1 MKRFSRA
8 QAARDERG
16 AAIILL
22 AVAMAMLMVFVALAV
37 DISTLVN
44 DKQNL
49 HDALD
54 TAAHAGAY
62 KLPDD
67 AAGARAD
74 ALAFV
79 QTNFPGAPTPTI
91 DLWCVVGASPGPVVN
106 TTHIPATCYPGPGPY
121 DSATY
126 SGLMCND
133 TICAIPCSGDPGTKC
148 NTIRVGDQKDVP
160 YSFAPVIGI
169 NQGSTGPLVSAACKG
184 ACGTQAPAP
193 IDFAMVAD
201 RTGSMSGY
209 YDELGAGMQELLK
222 ALDPAYHSVALG
234 TISMS
239 STTAPSSCPTRANPS
254 VQSGGHWVSSGTW
267 MPVGFSSDYQVTP
280 ATSPPTLNVNSA
292 LVKGVNCI
300 AGGDSS
306 GTGTWLAAPLKA
318 AADYL
323 VANGRATANKAMI
336 FETDGEPNE
345 SNVTD
350 VPYGSSNGNTACTNA
365 QTQAT
370 NAKSAGIL
378 VVTIAFRLVG
388 TRCDGSTSGSSPTVT
403 SVLASMASPEAPGV
417 PSADDGGGL
426 GAGCNT
432 AAKVSAENT
441 DGDYFFCTSGTP
453 SATDLQAIYRTA
465 AIQLNTGIKLLSL
478 P

>member
-1 MKRFSRA
+1 MT
-8 QAARDERG
+8 
-16 AAIILL
+16 L
-22 AVAMAMLMVFVALAV
+22 VALSIVMLMVFVALSV
-37 DISTLVN
+37 DVATLVN

-54 TAAHAGAY
+54 AAAHAGAY

-67 AAGARAD
+67 AAGAQAD

-79 QTNFPGAPTPTI
+79 QKNFPGAPTPSV
-91 DLWCVVGASPGPVVN
+91 DFWCVVGASPGPVVN
-106 TTHIPATCYPGPGPY
+106 TSHIPATCYPGPGPY
-121 DSATY
+121 DSAHY
-126 SGLMCND
+126 SGLICND
-133 TICAIPCSGDPGTKC
+133 TICAIPCSGAAGTKC
-148 NTIRVGDQKDVP
+148 NTIRVADQKDVP
-160 YSFAPVIGI
+160 YGFAPVIGI
-169 NQGSTGPLVSAACKG
+169 NRGSTGPLVSAACKG
-184 ACGTQAPAP
+184 ACGTQAPTP
-193 IDFAMVAD
+193 IDFAVVAD
-201 RTGSMSGY
+201 RTGSMAGY
-209 YDELGAGMQELLK
+209 YDELGAGMRSLLQ
-222 ALDPAYHSVALG
+222 ALNPTYHSVALG

-239 STTAPSSCPTRANPS
+239 SKTAPSSCPTRANPS
-254 VQSGGHWVSSGTW
+254 VQSGGHWVSTGTW
-267 MPVGFSSDYQVTP
+267 MPVGFSSDYQASPPTD
-280 ATSPPTLNVNSA
+280 PPTLNTSSS

-306 GTGTWLAAPLKA
+306 GTGTWLAAPMKA

-323 VANGRATANKAMI
+323 IGSGRPAANKAMI

-370 NAKSAGIL
+370 NAKNAGIL

-388 TRCDGSTSGSSPTVT
+388 TRCDGSSSGSSPTVT
-403 SVLASMASPEAPGV
+403 SVLASMASPKAPGI
-417 PSADDGGGL
+417 PSVDDGGGL

-432 AAKVSAENT
+432 AAKVSGENS

-453 SATDLQAIYRTA
+453 SANDLRSIYETA
-465 AIQLNTGIKLLSL
+465 AIALNTGIRLLRLS
-478 P
+478 